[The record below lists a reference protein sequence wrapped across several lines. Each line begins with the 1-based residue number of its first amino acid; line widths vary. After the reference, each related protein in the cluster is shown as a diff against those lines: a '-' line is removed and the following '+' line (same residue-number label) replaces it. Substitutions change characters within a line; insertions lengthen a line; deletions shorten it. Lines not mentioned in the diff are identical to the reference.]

1 MSIFTKF
8 YPHHLVG
15 IAEKS
20 NPPCSLIEGGAKSW
34 HGRPVRTTNQI
45 KCLLDGCDDWDVS
58 ADLPEWDSHPS
69 IIKET
74 RLRPDIV
81 IHSTSTQ
88 QLIMVEL
95 TVPYEN
101 RMEEAHI
108 YKREKYMKLTEE
120 LENAGY
126 KAVVMPV
133 EDNLAKWYSAG
144 ISNPSIDEG
153 MGSNPG
159 AVRKKKKKTPGSH
172 DLGVARPP

>member
-1 MSIFTKF
+1 MI
-8 YPHHLVG
+8 
-15 IAEKS
+15 
-20 NPPCSLIEGGAKSW
+20 GGQTNITNI
-34 HGRPVRTTNQI
+34 GRPVRTTNQV

-81 IHSTSTQ
+81 IHSASTQ

-108 YKREKYMKLTEE
+108 YKKREIHEPDQR
-120 LENAGY
+120 A
-126 KAVVMPV
+126 
-133 EDNLAKWYSAG
+133 
-144 ISNPSIDEG
+144 
-153 MGSNPG
+153 
-159 AVRKKKKKTPGSH
+159 RKCRIQSCG
-172 DLGVARPP
+172 DAR

>member
-1 MSIFTKF
+1 M
-8 YPHHLVG
+8 
-15 IAEKS
+15 
-20 NPPCSLIEGGAKSW
+20 
-34 HGRPVRTTNQI
+34 RTTNQI

-81 IHSTSTQ
+81 IHSASTQ

-108 YKREKYMKLTEE
+108 YKREKYMNLTKE

-126 KAVVMPV
+126 KAVLMPV
-133 EDNLAKWYSAG
+133 EVGARGFVGSSVYDLLTKLSICGNKRTKALKLLAEIAENSSRWIWSRRNEKFLHK
-144 ISNPSIDEG
+144 D
-153 MGSNPG
+153 
-159 AVRKKKKKTPGSH
+159 
-172 DLGVARPP
+172 